1 MIEGQP
7 ASMKSTSELSF
18 EHLSA
23 RPGARVAEVLSLNL
37 AGTVTRMPLFLV
49 NGAHD
54 GPTLVVTAGIH
65 GSEYVGIEA
74 AYRFVF
80 GIDPAQLR
88 GQLIVAP
95 ICSMTAYAKRATY
108 IAPPD
113 TKNLNRCFPGNV
125 DGTFAEV
132 LAAWIFE
139 KLIRRGDAYI
149 DLHGGDLNEA
159 LVPFSIVK
167 RTGDAALDARSVAL
181 AESFGIAEVVVSEVK
196 GSTVSAASDSGVPA
210 VLAEIGGQGVWSEDE
225 VLRML
230 AGLRSAAAHLGMLDA
245 PSLAQAARIFEKF
258 GWLRSEHDGLFHP
271 ACTVGE
277 VVRAG
282 QNLGHVADFLGRPVQ
297 QAVAPHDGVVMFLVT
312 TLAMNAGD
320 PLLAVGA

>member
-1 MIEGQP
+1 
-7 ASMKSTSELSF
+7 MKSTSELSF

-23 RPGARVAEVLSLNL
+23 GPGARVAEVLSLNF
-37 AGTVTRMPLFLV
+37 AGTGTRMPLLLV

-74 AYRFVF
+74 AYRFVL
-80 GIDPAQLR
+80 GVDPAQLH

-113 TKNLNRCFPGNV
+113 TKNLNRCFPGSV
-125 DGTFAEV
+125 DGTFAEA

-230 AGLRSAAAHLGMLDA
+230 AGLRSSAAHLGMLDA
-245 PSLAQAARIFEKF
+245 PSLAQPAHIFEKF

-271 ACTVGE
+271 ACKVGD

-282 QNLGHVADFLGRPVQ
+282 QDLGHVADFLGRPVQ

>member
-1 MIEGQP
+1 MTP
-7 ASMKSTSELSF
+7 STLVFGNLRAE
-18 EHLSA
+18 
-23 RPGARVAEVLSLNL
+23 PGTRVAELLPL
-37 AGTVTRMPLFLV
+37 RFADTDTRLPLFLI

-74 AYRFVF
+74 AYRLALGV
-80 GIDPAQLR
+80 DPAQLR
-88 GQLIVAP
+88 GRLIVAP

-113 TKNLNRCFPGNV
+113 TKNLNRCFPG
-125 DGTFAEV
+125 DASGSFAEQ

-139 KLIRRGDAYI
+139 NLIRRGDAYL

-159 LVPFSIVK
+159 LVPFSIIK
-167 RTGDAALDARSVAL
+167 RTTDAAVDARSLAL
-181 AESFGIAEVVVSEVK
+181 AEAFGIAEVVVSEVK

-210 VLAEIGGQGVWSEDE
+210 VLAEIGGQGVWSEAE
-225 VLRML
+225 AQRMHDGL
-230 AGLRSAAAHLGMLDA
+230 LRSLAHLGMLGMPKVAA
-245 PSLAQAARIFEKF
+245 PARIFEQF

-271 ACTVGE
+271 SCKVGDF
-277 VVRAG
+277 VRSG
-282 QNLGHVADFLGRPVQ
+282 QNLGHVADLLGRPVQ
-297 QAVAPHDGVVMFLVT
+297 QAVAPHDGIIMFLVT